1 MEGGSGNAGGAS
13 WTESEHSAALDSL
26 VAAIENFTIEHHGSG
41 QPDAPFDESYLAN
54 LSLAQIRCY
63 IAALN
68 ESQAYLLDDNGGP
81 LTCHRTWDGLS
92 CWPVTNAG
100 AVATLPCFS
109 FLNDLFYDTSNNATR
124 TCLENGTWADRSDY
138 SGCKPLVDVERE
150 VDETTLYYIGYGVS
164 LFALTIALWIF
175 LYYKDLRCLRNTIHV
190 NLMVTYFL
198 VSIVWMTTAT
208 LQSIPSPV
216 YRTGAC
222 FLYIVL
228 TYLMGTNF
236 FWMFVEGLYLYILV
250 VKTFSVELVRIHVYA
265 FVGWGLPALVVTIW
279 AITKAYFSANRN
291 DPALFD
297 GLCTVAFKNKADMS
311 QYFKLLLLPP
321 KEKINATA
329 DSAPCFAKR
338 NVALSLFSAC
348 LAAYIVEPLL
358 SFSHPQFPNCSFCSC
373 VWQLKDI
380 YDCVFICPVAIVL
393 LVNMFFMG
401 EIMWVL
407 ITKLRATTTIETQQY
422 RKAAKALLVLTP
434 LLGVTYLLVI
444 WTPSHKTAKIV
455 FTYLQIT
462 LLSTQGFTVAVLYCF
477 FNGEVRS
484 TIRHHF
490 QRWRTARA
498 LCAEQK
504 RQGLN
509 YRVAC
514 RRPSSCAISSVGAG
528 TATHGD
534 TGRLYKGRAPRS
546 SCISFASTTS
556 TVAPHAGYLGPAHRF
571 SNGAFGPT
579 GKDDAV

>member
-1 MEGGSGNAGGAS
+1 MEGGSGNTGGVS
-13 WTESEHSAALDSL
+13 WSDSEHSAALDSL
-26 VAAIENFTIEHHGSG
+26 VAAIENFTIEHHGSE

-81 LTCHRTWDGLS
+81 LSCHRTWDGLS

-100 AVATLPCFS
+100 AVAVVPCFS

-124 TCLENGTWADRSDY
+124 MCLENGTWADRSDY

-164 LFALTIALWIF
+164 LIALTIALWIF
-175 LYYKDLRCLRNTIHV
+175 LHYKDLRCLRNTIHV

-208 LQSIPSPV
+208 LQSIQSPV

-265 FVGWGLPALVVTIW
+265 FIGWGLPAIVVTVW
-279 AITKAYFSANRN
+279 AITKAYFSANRS
-291 DPALFD
+291 DPVLFD
-297 GLCTVAFKNKADMS
+297 GL
-311 QYFKLLLLPP
+311 
-321 KEKINATA
+321 
-329 DSAPCFAKR
+329 
-338 NVALSLFSAC
+338 
-348 LAAYIVEPLL
+348 
-358 SFSHPQFPNCSFCSC
+358 
-373 VWQLKDI
+373 
-380 YDCVFICPVAIVL
+380 
-393 LVNMFFMG
+393 
-401 EIMWVL
+401 
-407 ITKLRATTTIETQQY
+407 
-422 RKAAKALLVLTP
+422 KAAKALLVLTP

-490 QRWRTARA
+490 QRWRTSRA

-509 YRVAC
+509 YRVGC
-514 RRPSSCAISSVGAG
+514 RRPSSGAVSSIGVV
-528 TATHGD
+528 TPVHGD

-556 TVAPHAGYLGPAHRF
+556 TVAPHAGYLGPRAPFQQRCLRA
-571 SNGAFGPT
+571 NRKGRCRLERR
-579 GKDDAV
+579 V

>member
-26 VAAIENFTIEHHGSG
+26 VAAIENFTMEQHGSG

-54 LSLAQIRCY
+54 LSLAQIHCY

-100 AVATLPCFS
+100 AVAVLPCFS

-297 GLCTVAFKNKADMS
+297 GLC
-311 QYFKLLLLPP
+311 
-321 KEKINATA
+321 
-329 DSAPCFAKR
+329 
-338 NVALSLFSAC
+338 
-348 LAAYIVEPLL
+348 
-358 SFSHPQFPNCSFCSC
+358 

-498 LCAEQK
+498 LCAEQR

-509 YRVAC
+509 YRVGC
-514 RRPSSCAISSVGAG
+514 RRPSSCAVSSVGAG

-534 TGRLYKGRAPRS
+534 AGRLYKGRAPRS

>member
-81 LTCHRTWDGLS
+81 LSCHRTWDGLS

-100 AVATLPCFS
+100 AVAVLPCFS

-208 LQSIPSPV
+208 LQSIQSPV

-265 FVGWGLPALVVTIW
+265 FVGWGLPAIVVTVW

-297 GLCTVAFKNKADMS
+297 
-311 QYFKLLLLPP
+311 
-321 KEKINATA
+321 
-329 DSAPCFAKR
+329 
-338 NVALSLFSAC
+338 SL
-348 LAAYIVEPLL
+348 
-358 SFSHPQFPNCSFCSC
+358 C

-477 FNGEVRS
+477 FNGEEDTISSPTLDNLINISMPEIIISEAGVRVRGKS
-484 TIRHHF
+484 LSREIRERDLGLVDLTTVPSDCIAASPPLGIVGGGGLF
-490 QRWRTARA
+490 RP
-498 LCAEQK
+498 K
-504 RQGLN
+504 ISQGEGDEGR
-509 YRVAC
+509 Y
-514 RRPSSCAISSVGAG
+514 PSSRVHVTTIQSSQVPRA
-528 TATHGD
+528 
-534 TGRLYKGRAPRS
+534 YKLVP
-546 SCISFASTTS
+546 
-556 TVAPHAGYLGPAHRF
+556 
-571 SNGAFGPT
+571 
-579 GKDDAV
+579 